1 MLTMTRLFRTIRSD
15 DYIYTKKRFAKTN
28 LCLKTL
34 VINILISLTIATSVY
49 LVEAYHSDSE
59 FDKMEV
65 ALKGAQQILKGSKIS
80 LAAQGINDEAKIAL
94 TYALAP
100 TVVYNDREMDT
111 SIHLLNVRVSDS
123 EKNVLLK
130 NRNIIWQS
138 RDDEYQ
144 YVISKRAEK

>member
-1 MLTMTRLFRTIRSD
+1 M
-15 DYIYTKKRFAKTN
+15 
-28 LCLKTL
+28 KTL

>member
-1 MLTMTRLFRTIRSD
+1 MIIFIQKSALQNTSP
-15 DYIYTKKRFAKTN
+15 
-28 LCLKTL
+28 CLKTL
-34 VINILISLTIATSVY
+34 VINILIALTIAISVY
-49 LVEAYHSDSE
+49 LVQAYHSDSE

-65 ALKGAQQILKGSKIS
+65 ALKDAQVILKRSRIS
-80 LAAQGINDEAKIAL
+80 LTAPGINDEAKIAL

-111 SIHLLNVRVSDS
+111 SIHLLNAHVSDS

-130 NRNIIWQS
+130 NCNIIWQN

-144 YVISKRAEK
+144 YVISKRAGK